1 MSKTADNRLI
11 VVGVLK
17 GAHGVRGDVRIKSFT
32 ADPDAVFDFGPL
44 LDEAGKVVLT
54 PISARPGKDNFIVR
68 PKEQK
73 QKEDWDALRG
83 TLLHVPRARLPEADE
98 DEFYIEDLV
107 GLDVY
112 SGGNER
118 AGRIR
123 AVQDFGAGDLLDI
136 DLAGGGSVFVPF
148 TMADVPVVDLAAR
161 RVVVS
166 TLEEW
171 TEAADGEGA
180 APESPPEA

>member
-1 MSKTADNRLI
+1 MSETADKRLI

-17 GAHGVRGDVRIKSFT
+17 GAHGVRGDVRVKSFT

-44 LDEAGKVVLT
+44 LDETGKVILT
-54 PISARPGKDNFIVR
+54 PKSARPGKDHFIVR

-73 QKEDWDALRG
+73 QKEDWDAMRG
-83 TLLHVPRARLPEADE
+83 TLLHVPRASLPEADE

-112 SGGNER
+112 TGGSER

-148 TMADVPVVDLAAR
+148 TLADVPVVDLAAR
-161 RVVVS
+161 RVVVA
-166 TLEEW
+166 TLDEW
-171 TEAADGEGA
+171 VAGEDE
-180 APESPPEA
+180 ESPPTEA

>member
-1 MSKTADNRLI
+1 MSDGTDNRLI

-17 GAHGVRGDVRIKSFT
+17 GAHGVRGDVRVRSFT

-44 LDEAGKVVLT
+44 LDESGKVILT
-54 PISARPGKDNFIVR
+54 PKSARPGKDHFIVR

-73 QKEDWDALRG
+73 QKEEWDAMRG
-83 TLLHVPRARLPEADE
+83 TLLHVPRASLPDADE

-112 SGGNER
+112 TGGSER
-118 AGRIR
+118 AGRVR
-123 AVQDFGAGDLLDI
+123 AVQDFGAGDLLEI
-136 DLAGGGSVFVPF
+136 DLAGGGSIFVPF
-148 TMADVPVVDLAAR
+148 TLADVPVVDLAAR
-161 RVVVS
+161 RVVVA

-171 TEAADGEGA
+171 AAAGEDEARE
-180 APESPPEA
+180 PPAM